1 MHKSPNETG
10 RYEDD
15 NTTCEPVM
23 IPHIITLIQIAV
35 FLKTISKLSKIRF
48 WTVFRQKKCKQTSRI
63 FRIFRIFHQKTF
75 QIERRSVL
83 LIKNVN
89 KL

>member
-23 IPHIITLIQIAV
+23 IPHIITMIQTSL
-35 FLKTISKLSKIRF
+35 FWKSQISEIRI
-48 WTVFRQKKCKQTSRI
+48 WTVFRQKKNR
-63 FRIFRIFHQKTF
+63 
-75 QIERRSVL
+75 QIEGDFVILSHP
-83 LIKNVN
+83 
-89 KL
+89 